1 MNARAA
7 ATIER
12 LSLGNRVSHGAS
24 GDVID
29 AARIE
34 MPRCDL
40 HEAGGLPGRL
50 LDAEEARAGVV
61 AAVVV

>member
-1 MNARAA
+1 
-7 ATIER
+7 
-12 LSLGNRVSHGAS
+12 VSHSAS
-24 GDVID
+24 GDVIG

-34 MPRCDL
+34 LPGGDL

-50 LDAEEARAGVV
+50 LDAEEARAAVV

>member
-1 MNARAA
+1 
-7 ATIER
+7 
-12 LSLGNRVSHGAS
+12 VSPGAW

-34 MPRCDL
+34 MPGGDL
-40 HEAGGLPGRL
+40 HEAGGLQGRL